1 MEQPGHREK
10 SQRGMFRER
19 VIPATASTEFTMSA
33 AGQKHSVTAVRFGVA
48 CRLQAKQ
55 SDWERLKCSFKSMA
69 PYGRTAR

>member
-33 AGQKHSVTAVRFGVA
+33 AGQKLSDAID
-48 CRLQAKQ
+48 RL
-55 SDWERLKCSFKSMA
+55 RL
-69 PYGRTAR
+69 GR